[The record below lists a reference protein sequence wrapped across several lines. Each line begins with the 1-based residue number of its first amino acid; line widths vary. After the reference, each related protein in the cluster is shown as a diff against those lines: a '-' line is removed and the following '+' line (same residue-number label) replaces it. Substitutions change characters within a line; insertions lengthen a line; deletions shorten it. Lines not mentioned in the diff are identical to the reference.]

1 MTDNKTFEALETSL
15 NLLATENSLLREQ
28 LALVTVEKC
37 VLEDEKKLI
46 DFFGRKLH
54 IILFLFCCLFDS
66 LLT

>member
-1 MTDNKTFEALETSL
+1 MTDNKTVEDLEASL

-37 VLEDEKKLI
+37 VLQDEQKLI
-46 DFFGRKLH
+46 DFFGRNK
-54 IILFLFCCLFDS
+54 ILFLFCCLFDS